1 MPFVTCAA
9 CGRDTLILFGSRPA
23 GRCRNCTSPLAGDPH
38 EEPWVVRI
46 PHPGF
51 DVVKVG
57 GDLAGDFVAQVAA
70 ELAASGDRATVLDL
84 GHCTFVDAAAIELM
98 TQCTAAVAC
107 DPAFFSVVGARG
119 TVARMLDFAVAAQA
133 IPRFP
138 NLATALADLENEASM
153 M

>member
-9 CGRDTLILFGSRPA
+9 CGCDTLVLFGSRPV
-23 GRCRNCTSPLAGDPH
+23 GRCRNCASPLTGDPR

-46 PHPGF
+46 GHPGF
-51 DVVKVG
+51 DVIKVG
-57 GDLAGDFVAQVAA
+57 GDLAGDFVTQVAA
-70 ELAASGDRATVLDL
+70 ELRASGDRAAVLDL
-84 GHCTFVDAAAIELM
+84 NHCTFVDAAAIELM

-119 TVARMLDFAVAAQA
+119 TVARMLDFAVGSQA

-138 NLATALADLENEASM
+138 DLATALADLENEASM
-153 M
+153 I